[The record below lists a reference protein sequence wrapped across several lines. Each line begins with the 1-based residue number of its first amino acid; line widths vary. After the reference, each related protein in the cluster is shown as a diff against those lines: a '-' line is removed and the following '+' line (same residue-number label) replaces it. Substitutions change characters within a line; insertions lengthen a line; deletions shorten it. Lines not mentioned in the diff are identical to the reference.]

1 MKYALIEDTKIVNI
15 IELNRGNA
23 DDFKNA
29 VTIPENIFAGIGDK
43 YHDGRFYHENPE
55 THEEE
60 EILPYDPLSEMQKEM
75 DGKISAS
82 VSESLAASP
91 MMLGVGDLYQAMSPT
106 LQNKLPES
114 AGLFA
119 FIYRIWKAGEKFSKW
134 ELISH
139 KNIAYQVQ
147 QDTTAQG
154 HQPPDA
160 TGMLAVYVPYV
171 VAGPDGVKPWAYGAH
186 YSTGDLVRKDGVV
199 WEAKKDMKPCVWEP
213 TEGNEWKLRE
223 DLA

>member
-1 MKYALIEDTKIVNI
+1 MRHALVEETKIVNI
-15 IELNRGNA
+15 IEIDPRNA
-23 DDFKNA
+23 SDFKNA
-29 VTIPENIFAGIGDK
+29 VTIPEDIFAGIGDT
-43 YHDGRFYHENPE
+43 YRDGRFYRENPD
-55 THEEE
+55 TNEEE
-60 EILPYDPLSEMQKEM
+60 EILPYDPVAEMQKEM

-119 FIYRIWKAGEKFSKW
+119 STYRIWKAGEKFAKW

-147 QDTTAQG
+147 QDTTAQE

-171 VAGPDGVKPWAYGAH
+171 VAGADGIKPWAYGMH
-186 YSTGDLVRKDGVV
+186 VHTGDLVRKDGVV
-199 WEAKKDMKPCVWEP
+199 WEAKKDMIPCVWEP
-213 TEGNEWKLRE
+213 TEGNEWTRRDDK
-223 DLA
+223 